1 MIEIGYSF
9 LKKDLNKVRRYKN
22 PTLDIDENRIKKIQS
37 IKYFSIRIN
46 III

>member
-9 LKKDLNKVRRYKN
+9 LKKDLDKVRRYKN
-22 PTLDIDENRIKKIQS
+22 PTLDIDKSRIKKIQI
-37 IKYFSIRIN
+37 IKYFLIKIN